1 MIVIGLCGGSG
12 SGKGSVA
19 RIFAAHGIP
28 SVDCDAVYHKIV
40 GSPGG
45 CLDELVGEFGT
56 GILSYGILDRR
67 ALAETVFSDKTG
79 TRVKRLN
86 AITHKYVIAEA
97 ERMMDGYR
105 KDGVRAVVFDAPLL
119 FESGY
124 DKKCDVTV
132 AVIADRSR
140 RVARIM
146 ERDGLTADAAR
157 RRIDAQLSDDFLIKN
172 SDYVIHNNG
181 TTADL
186 TKAADELIDKI
197 LF

>member
-1 MIVIGLCGGSG
+1 MPC
-12 SGKGSVA
+12 
-19 RIFAAHGIP
+19 AANM
-28 SVDCDAVYHKIV
+28 
-40 GSPGG
+40 
-45 CLDELVGEFGT
+45 L
-56 GILSYGILDRR
+56 
-67 ALAETVFSDKTG
+67 
-79 TRVKRLN
+79 
-86 AITHKYVIAEA
+86 
-97 ERMMDGYR
+97 
-105 KDGVRAVVFDAPLL
+105 
-119 FESGY
+119 
-124 DKKCDVTV
+124 TV

-186 TKAADELIDKI
+186 TKAVDELIDKI